1 MSIVIKSGNSQD
13 LAAVNSSGG
22 LKVAANITGTNPV
35 NIAEVNAAGQLKVAL
50 PTDIYGNLR
59 TIVDPTIMFFDTF
72 DGTVFDTTNRWL
84 TYGSVAVGQAQG
96 NASVNPGTT
105 ANATVAVASQ
115 PLILINSAVMIAGEI
130 TFEASPIATGNHRFW
145 GLGSV
150 TGNVGTAVL
159 PLSDAVGFEV
169 DVTGVLR
176 ASVYSNGVRTFTSI
190 LNIPTDGEP
199 HLYAIQARGDVAFFH
214 VDDFNVPVASTFTG
228 PAKQNLPFRMHSLN
242 SATVTGTPVMVVQ
255 GFAVADMARQSV
267 GISDGVYPWRKVRV
281 DAAGAVIVATS
292 ASAVTG
298 NGPVAVPS
306 SNSDTQLLAAN
317 VNRRGAT
324 IANDSTSVLYVSFGT
339 NAASASAFTVKLAA
353 AAYYEVPFGYTG
365 AIRGIWASVN
375 GNARVTEVV
384 GP

>member
-115 PLILINSAVMIAGEI
+115 PSILINSAVMIAGEI

>member
-115 PLILINSAVMIAGEI
+115 PSILINSAVMIAGEI

-150 TGNVGTAVL
+150 TGNVGTAVV

>member
-1 MSIVIKSGNSQD
+1 MSIAIKSGNSSD
-13 LAAVNSSGG
+13 LAAVNSSGE
-22 LKVAANITGTNPV
+22 LKVAANITGTDSG

-50 PTDIYGNLR
+50 ATDIYGAIH
-59 TIVDPTIMFFDTF
+59 TTMDPTIMFFDTF

-84 TYGSVAVGQAQG
+84 TYGSVAVSQAQG
-96 NASVNPGTT
+96 NASINPGTT

-115 PLILINSAVMIAGEI
+115 PSILINTAIMVAGEI
-130 TFEASPIATGNHRFW
+130 TFEGGTPTVGNHRFW

-150 TGNVGTAVL
+150 TGNVGTSIA

-176 ASVYSNGVRTFTSI
+176 ASVYSNGTRTFSSI
-190 LNIPTDGEP
+190 LDIPTDGLP

-242 SATVTGTPVMVVQ
+242 GATVTGTPIMVVQ
-255 GFAVADMARQSV
+255 GFAVADMSRQSI

-292 ASAVTG
+292 GSAVTS
-298 NGPVAVPS
+298 NGPVTVAS
-306 SNSDTQLLAAN
+306 ANSDTQLLAAN

-324 IANDSTSVLYVSFGT
+324 VANDSTSVLYLSLGT
-339 NAASASAFTVKLAA
+339 NAAASNSFTVKLAA

-365 AIRGIWASVN
+365 AIRGIWATVN
-375 GNARVTEVV
+375 GAARITEVV
-384 GP
+384 G